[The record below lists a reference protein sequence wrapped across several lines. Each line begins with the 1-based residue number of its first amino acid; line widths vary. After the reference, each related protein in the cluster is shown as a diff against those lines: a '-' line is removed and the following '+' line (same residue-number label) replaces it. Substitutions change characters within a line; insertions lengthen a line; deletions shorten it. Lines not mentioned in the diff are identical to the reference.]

1 MRLRARDVLRRA
13 LAPIALLLA
22 VATQPGCSDAPPD
35 PLDAARPD
43 LSAGRWSDAL
53 ARCTD
58 AAIAASCERSYCE
71 LLARSMRFVDEFNDF
86 LLPTF
91 RGAEIGVPGEGI
103 ERLVALSQAMD
114 TIAAVTDTVAAGG
127 CSFDLDHL
135 PLEIGQAGNRIVVAD
150 VRGRWTTR
158 SALLVGSIVD
168 SVRYIFAST
177 IDAAPTP
184 PPPDGS
190 DVPGLPE
197 LLQRIRDSLAR
208 QDELLLAEPADP
220 RLPQGGWRDR
230 NGDGRIDGG
239 DELLLDLFEP
249 GTDRRVYDFSRAEM
263 VAGESRPRGPIT
275 PTEDLPPARCG
286 YRRWHVDTLL
296 ESGDVGTTD
305 GMSFSPDG
313 TRLAL
318 PIKVDGRYE
327 VHLTDDRGA
336 NAVCLTCDST
346 AGWDDGV
353 RWRPGSDVLLFVSSR
368 DHPGFV
374 GGAGGGA
381 GQELY
386 AMRADG
392 SQQTRLTFSG
402 DWATNYHANWSFDGR
417 QIVWGSTQERT
428 WDVLVAD
435 FVDDAQGMRL
445 ANVRRVVHDTSW
457 WETHGFT
464 PDGGRVITTNTRAG
478 WQSADIYTVDVATGA
493 TVRVT
498 DDLAWDEHAHL
509 SPDGRKLSWISARW
523 RPAGMQRLT
532 DGSLSP
538 VQDWFWIA
546 PAILFSFYNPPAGF
560 STELTLMDA
569 DGGAPTRLTF
579 EDQVVADN
587 EWSPDGR
594 RIVFRQ
600 TPTRP
605 RGPSRIAMLTFDDCD

>member
-35 PLDAARPD
+35 PLDAARAD

>member
-35 PLDAARPD
+35 PLDAARAD

-457 WETHGFT
+457 CETHGFT